1 MPLRAMRIP
10 QGVFGVRWGKNIT
23 HALSKKTR
31 LIILRQKL
39 KKLLAFQKGYFFG
52 TPCIFI
58 LDVYFLSVAVCCST
72 NTLTNLIFQVYLLG
86 TF

>member
-39 KKLLAFQKGYFFG
+39 KKLLAFQKEYFFWDTLYLAYKPNSG
-52 TPCIFI
+52 INIIFK
-58 LDVYFLSVAVCCST
+58 
-72 NTLTNLIFQVYLLG
+72 
-86 TF
+86 